1 MTRSIIILLW
11 LFTVSIAPG
20 YGAQS
25 HDIAAGEGLPL
36 VVQDDQGQRTL
47 IEFSKSWS
55 VEKLKTEI
63 ASKLNLPDID
73 FKIKH
78 KKALLT
84 DPSSLRDYSIIK
96 ITRKPAEPALIE
108 VFVITLLN
116 RTLTLKINP
125 KSTVAQLKLM
135 IEKEEGFPVDKMRL
149 IYAGRQLEDSKT
161 LNYYGI
167 KEGSTIHFVLR
178 MAGD

>member
-1 MTRSIIILLW
+1 MTRSIITLLW

-20 YGAQS
+20 YGAQF

-36 VVQDDQGQRTL
+36 VVQDEQGQRTL

-78 KKALLT
+78 KKTLLT
-84 DPSSLRDYSIIK
+84 DLNSLRDYSIIK
-96 ITRKPAEPALIE
+96 ITRKPALIE
-108 VFVITLLN
+108 VFVKTLLN
-116 RTLTLKINP
+116 KSLTLKINP

-161 LNYYGI
+161 LNNYGI